1 MIKSKKELQKVADT
15 EPSVK
20 PDCRI
25 LSKETKYLQSPV
37 KTFEFPKEIDVNK
50 FYQCHFYAK

>member
-50 FYQCHFYAK
+50 FCQCHF